1 MSESTLS
8 KVLTPLGNTLKLQ
21 CILQVVISAKY
32 FFYHTIQEKT
42 RIECVQ
48 EFRQHQNITTKK
60 HTKSKSQV
68 SLLLPAVKAARNYS
82 NITQFHLEIKDKKH
96 QESQSYHPK
105 YRSPSLTNY
114 FKPLKLVNLNV
125 FNTLY

>member
-1 MSESTLS
+1 MH
-8 KVLTPLGNTLKLQ
+8 VRINTIKGLDT
-21 CILQVVISAKY
+21 SGEHFETTMHTTSGDFWY
-32 FFYHTIQEKT
+32 FFYHIIQEKS

-60 HTKSKSQV
+60 KHTKSKSQV
-68 SLLLPAVKAARNYS
+68 SLLLPADKAARNCS

-105 YRSPSLTNY
+105 
-114 FKPLKLVNLNV
+114 
-125 FNTLY
+125 